1 MVYHMVVA
9 REQVIVQFT
18 PELLALLDEH
28 VASAGKSRSE
38 VIRHAVEAYLKAQ
51 AEAEADR
58 RLVEAYTRMP
68 QEDGPE
74 WDDDLRDSILE
85 EPW

>member
-1 MVYHMVVA
+1 MVVP

-28 VASAGKSRSE
+28 VGTAGKSRSE
-38 VIRHAVEAYLKAQ
+38 VIRDAVQQYLEKL
-51 AEAEADR
+51 EEEEMDR
-58 RLVEAYTRMP
+58 RLVEGYTRIP

-74 WDDDLRDSILE
+74 WDFSLRESIEE